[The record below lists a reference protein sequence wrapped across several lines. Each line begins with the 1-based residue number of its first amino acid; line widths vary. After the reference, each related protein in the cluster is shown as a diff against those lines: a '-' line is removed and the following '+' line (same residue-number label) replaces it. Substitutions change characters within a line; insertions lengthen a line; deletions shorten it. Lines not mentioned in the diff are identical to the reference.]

1 MSREGITRRNALT
14 GAATAGVAL
23 PLLAACGGGDSDGDA
38 TATDPAASGTPGE
51 VLASTTDIPVGGG
64 EIFADQSVV
73 VTQPTQGTFKC
84 FTAVCTHQGCL
95 VSNVKNGAINCT
107 CHGSSFSIEDGSV
120 LGGPAPSPLSAVDVS
135 VEGDEIT
142 LA

>member
-1 MSREGITRRNALT
+1 MSREGITRRNALA

-23 PLLAACGGGDSDGDA
+23 PLLAACGGGNDA

-51 VLASTTDIPVGGG
+51 VLAATTDIPVGGG

-73 VTQPTQGTFKC
+73 VTQPTEGDFKC
-84 FTAVCTHQGCL
+84 FTAVCTHAGCL

-120 LGGPAPSPLSAVDVS
+120 LGGPARSPLSKVDVS
-135 VEGDEIT
+135 VKGDEIT

>member
-23 PLLAACGGGDSDGDA
+23 PLLAACGGGDDA

-51 VLASTTDIPVGGG
+51 VLASTSDIPVGGG

-73 VTQPTQGTFKC
+73 VTQPTEGEFKC

-95 VSNVKNGAINCT
+95 VSNVKNGTINCT

-120 LGGPAPSPLSAVDVS
+120 LGGPAPSALSAVDVS
-135 VEGDEIT
+135 VKGDEIT